1 MKRLLIAL
9 ALTVTAATARADLI
23 LGLQYGE
30 QSLDYQQTVNG
41 VEISGGSLETDGY
54 VGLVVGAGTP
64 GGNSRFMFDYVAYDL
79 GNDNS
84 MRLFNVGYVRLVPIW
99 QGAENRLRAFG
110 GLELGYG
117 SLKMASQPFYN
128 SGSDSGLQ
136 YGVRTGLSMG
146 FGPRVE
152 LELGVRAS
160 QVGLE
165 ATQQGLIGAASVAT
179 TEIDSTTA
187 WWTGVNFSF

>member
-9 ALTVTAATARADLI
+9 ALMAMTATVRADLI
-23 LGLQYGE
+23 FGLQYSE
-30 QSLDYQQTVNG
+30 HSLDYQQMING
-41 VEISGGSLETDGY
+41 VVVSGGSLETNGS
-54 VGLVVGAGTP
+54 VGLLVGAGAP
-64 GGNSRFMFDYVAYDL
+64 GGNSRFIFDYVVYDL
-79 GNDNS
+79 GNDN
-84 MRLFNVGYVRLVPIW
+84 RLKLFNVGYVHLVPIW
-99 QGAENRLRAFG
+99 QGTENRLRAFG
-110 GLELGYG
+110 GVELGYG

-128 SGSDSGLQ
+128 SGSDNGLQ
-136 YGVRTGLSMG
+136 YGVRTGLSLG
-146 FGPRVE
+146 LGPRVE

-165 ATQQGLIGAASVAT
+165 ATQQGLIGAAGVAT